1 LGDRAALFRAAIER
15 IDFDE
20 SKFSNGIANRVQFSL
35 GECTVDISVFQ
46 TARHDDN
53 PCRVECDDADQFVC
67 NAACTGAG
75 SRRTCERDS
84 QEVSEILRI
93 PRAHPFQQLFHD
105 HDLSDAVALARVQL
119 DMGPADCN
127 CVICI
132 AGVVDSAFWVDAVE
146 EVKGVLEEP
155 TA

>member
-1 LGDRAALFRAAIER
+1 MGNRAALFRAVVER

-20 SKFSNGIANRVQFSL
+20 SKFSDGVANRVQFPL
-35 GECTVDISVFQ
+35 GERAVDLSVFQ
-46 TARHDDN
+46 AARHDDD

-75 SRRTCERDS
+75 SRRTRERDS
-84 QEVSEILRI
+84 QEVSEILRFSW
-93 PRAHPFQQLFHD
+93 AYPFQQLFHD

-127 CVICI
+127 CIICI
-132 AGVVDSAFWVDAVE
+132 AGVADSAFWVDAVE
-146 EVKGVLEEP
+146 EV
-155 TA
+155 TYRSAII